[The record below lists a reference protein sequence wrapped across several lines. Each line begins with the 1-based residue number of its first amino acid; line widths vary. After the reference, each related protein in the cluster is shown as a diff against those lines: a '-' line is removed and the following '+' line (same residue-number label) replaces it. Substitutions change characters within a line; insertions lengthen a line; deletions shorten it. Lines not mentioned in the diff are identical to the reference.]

1 MILGVKIVGDKY
13 IKMNSQILFL
23 FFFAISLVSGL
34 LTFLAFPFFRVRK
47 DSRLYIWMICNLL
60 YSVGSSIVAFQLLN
74 VSGLSP
80 FDASNKVI
88 LIAQMLRFYSVMGL
102 ILFLRSFA
110 PKSFF
115 QLSAL
120 KIFFMILI
128 VSTLSSL
135 AIIPHVPAEFRG
147 AVAAN
152 FWVMFQIIWL
162 LYELNL
168 MKKSGAYQNNYSLRS
183 FLIVAYCL
191 FAINI
196 YLVVV
201 TVIAYFNLLPSLEF
215 TGVDVQSVVFATR
228 LLSSVFSSAA
238 FILAFTLW
246 VESHSDLAIQSK
258 SDALSISNLMVEKD
272 ILINNLANTN
282 VLVESGALAA
292 GLAHELNQHLAR
304 IQLNADQAI
313 GRMGQGSDNSESIRS
328 LERIVQAN
336 QQAAKL
342 IFSLKKVFRNP
353 HEKKTLIKLD
363 ELVLEVAELY
373 KDRLKQSH
381 IRLDLILKSTK
392 EVPVIDSL
400 MRQVLSNLISN
411 AIESLDSSSQSD
423 KTISIKLSELSTEL
437 KLEVCDSGPGI
448 YPGKEHTLFEI
459 FQTTKSGGTG
469 IGLWLCKH
477 IVESE
482 GGRIYAQSPPTGGA
496 IFTVQ
501 MPI

>member
-1 MILGVKIVGDKY
+1 
-13 IKMNSQILFL
+13 MNSQILFL
-23 FFFAISLVSGL
+23 IFFAISLVSGL

-60 YSVGSSIVAFQLLN
+60 YSIGSFIVAFQLLN

-80 FDASNKVI
+80 FDASNKII
-88 LIAQMLRFYSVMGL
+88 LIAQMLRFYSVIGL

-115 QLSAL
+115 KVSAL
-120 KIFFMILI
+120 KIFFVILI
-128 VSTLSSL
+128 ISTLSSL
-135 AIIPHVPAEFRG
+135 AIIPHVPVQFRG

-152 FWVMFQIIWL
+152 FWIMFQIIWL

-183 FLIVAYCL
+183 FIIITYCI
-191 FAINI
+191 FAINL
-196 YLVVV
+196 YSVLV
-201 TVIAYFNLLPSLEF
+201 TVIAYLNIMPLLEVIGS
-215 TGVDVQSVVFATR
+215 DIQSVVFVTR
-228 LLSSVFSSAA
+228 LLSSGFSTAA
-238 FILAFTLW
+238 FVLAFMLW

-258 SDALSISNLMVEKD
+258 SDALRISNLLVEKD
-272 ILINNLANTN
+272 TLINNLANTN

-313 GRMGQGSDNSESIRS
+313 GGIGQGADNSESIRS

-342 IFSLKKVFRNP
+342 ILSLKKVFRNP

-363 ELVLEVAELY
+363 ELVVEVAELY
-373 KDRLKQSH
+373 KDRLKKLS
-381 IRLDLILKSTK
+381 IRLDLNLNTTK
-392 EVPVIDSL
+392 EVAAIDSL
-400 MRQVLSNLISN
+400 LRQVLSNLISN
-411 AIESLDSSSQSD
+411 AIESLDGSIQLD

-437 KLEVCDSGPGI
+437 QLEVRDTGPGI
-448 YPGKEHTLFEI
+448 HPGKEHALFEI
-459 FQTTKSGGTG
+459 FQTTKSEGTG

-477 IVESE
+477 IVEAE

-501 MPI
+501 IPI

>member
-1 MILGVKIVGDKY
+1 M
-13 IKMNSQILFL
+13 
-23 FFFAISLVSGL
+23 
-34 LTFLAFPFFRVRK
+34 AFPFFRVRK

-60 YSVGSSIVAFQLLN
+60 YSIASSVVAFQMLN
-74 VSGLSP
+74 LSGLSP
-80 FDASNKVI
+80 FDTSNKVI
-88 LIAQMLRFYSVMGL
+88 LIAQVLRFYSVIGL

-115 QLSAL
+115 QASGL
-120 KIFFMILI
+120 KIFLMILI
-128 VSTLSSL
+128 VSGLSSM
-135 AIIPHVPAEFRG
+135 AIFPQVPVQFRG

-152 FWVMFQIIWL
+152 FWIMLQIIWL

-168 MKKSGAYQNNYSLRS
+168 MKKSGAYQGNYWLSS
-183 FLIVAYCL
+183 FVVIAYCL
-191 FAINI
+191 FAINL
-196 YLVVV
+196 YSVLV
-201 TVIAYFNLLPSLEF
+201 TVIAYLNILPLLNF
-215 TGVDVQSVVFATR
+215 TGENVQSVVFSTR
-228 LLSSVFSSAA
+228 LLSSGFTTVA
-238 FILAFTLW
+238 FILAFMLW

-258 SDALSISNLMVEKD
+258 SDAFRITNLMVEKD

-313 GRMGQGSDNSESIRS
+313 SRIGQGADISESIRS

-342 IFSLKKVFRNP
+342 ILSLKKVFRNP
-353 HEKKTLIKLD
+353 FEKKTLIKLD

-373 KDRLKQSH
+373 KDHLNKSS
-381 IRLDLILKSTK
+381 IRLDLVLNSTK
-392 EVPVIDSL
+392 EVAVIDSL

-411 AIESLDSSSQSD
+411 AIESLDGSIQLD
-423 KTISIKLSELSTEL
+423 KTISIKLSELSTNVVL
-437 KLEVCDSGPGI
+437 KVCDNGPGI
-448 YPGKEHTLFEI
+448 YPGKEHALFEI
-459 FQTTKSGGTG
+459 FQTTKNEGTG

-477 IVESE
+477 IVEAE
-482 GGRIYAQSPPTGGA
+482 GGKIYAQSPPTGGA

-501 MPI
+501 IPI